1 MTGMNQKPESARARI
16 AVSVDEF
23 SKGILAGN
31 RRALAKAITLVES
44 RRADQRDI
52 AGALLTRLLPSTG
65 KSLRLGISG
74 VPGVGKSTFIESLGM
89 YLTQKGHRVAVLTID
104 PSSTLSGGSILG
116 DKVRMEKLATN
127 PNAFIRSSPSGT
139 TLGGVARKT
148 RECMMLCEA
157 AGYDIVIVE
166 TVGVGQ
172 SEVTV
177 AEMVDFFLVLMLPNA
192 GDELQGIKRGIM
204 EMVDGLVIN
213 KADGNAI
220 HAARRAKSYYES
232 SFHYMRPKFE
242 DWSPTVMTC
251 SSLSGEGVEEV
262 WNVVHERYLEMQ
274 TKGLLK
280 EIRLRQELNWFD
292 SATTEGLIQ
301 LIFSNPAVQQ
311 KKEELKNDL
320 IHGRIP
326 PYASAD
332 ELLKFITDALN
343 T

>member
-1 MTGMNQKPESARARI
+1 MTEMSQSPESPQSSL
-16 AVSVDEF
+16 VEFVNDF
-23 SKGILAGN
+23 SKGILTGN

-44 RRADQRDI
+44 RRSDQREK

-89 YLTQKGHRVAVLTID
+89 YLTRQGHRVAVLTID

-127 PNAFIRSSPSGT
+127 PRAFIRSSPSGT
-139 TLGGVARKT
+139 TLGGVARRT
-148 RECMMLCEA
+148 RECMLLCEA

-204 EMVDGLVIN
+204 ELVDGLVIN
-213 KADGNAI
+213 KADGNAV

-242 DWSPTVMTC
+242 GWSPTVMTC
-251 SSLSGEGVEEV
+251 SSLSGEGVEEI
-262 WNVVHERYLEMQ
+262 WKVVFERFLEMKK
-274 TKGLLK
+274 TGLLK
-280 EIRLRQELNWFD
+280 ETRLRQELKWFD

-301 LIFSNPAVQQ
+301 LIFSNPAVRK
-311 KKEELKNDL
+311 KKEQLKEDL
-320 IHGRIP
+320 IHGKRT
-326 PYASAD
+326 PYASSD
-332 ELLKFITDALN
+332 ELLKFITEALS
-343 T
+343 